1 MVVVTENHRDVNCVP
16 GLQVIGYSQPT
27 WLLGGGQ
34 DARRHVA
41 RASCPEHRIQSHF
54 VFHTHRSADSSAEN
68 MKPTIS

>member
-34 DARRHVA
+34 DARATWPGHPA
-41 RASCPEHRIQSHF
+41 RSIESKVTSFSTPIAARIQ
-54 VFHTHRSADSSAEN
+54 VLKT
-68 MKPTIS
+68 